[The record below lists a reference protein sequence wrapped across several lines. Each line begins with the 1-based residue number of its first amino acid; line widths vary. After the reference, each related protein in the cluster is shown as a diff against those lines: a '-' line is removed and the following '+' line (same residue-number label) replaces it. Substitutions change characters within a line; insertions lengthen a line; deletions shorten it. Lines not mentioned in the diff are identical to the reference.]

1 MRVELVNP
9 YGGKLTVD
17 ESRKEEYIARG
28 FTLASAPVSVSK
40 AEEPKTEK
48 KRKSIMRKKA

>member
-28 FTLASAPVSVSK
+28 FTLASAPISASK
-40 AEEPKTEK
+40 AEEPKAEK

>member
-48 KRKSIMRKKA
+48 KKKTLIRKKA

>member
-1 MRVELVNP
+1 MRIELVNP

-28 FTLASAPVSVSK
+28 FTLASAPISVSK

>member
-28 FTLASAPVSVSK
+28 FTLASAPISVSK

-48 KRKSIMRKKA
+48 KKKTLIRKKA